1 MAIILENIPQKA
13 TVVFTKNGQPGTVDG
28 APVWDMVP
36 PDAALMTVAADGMSV
51 DISWVKEGTATLT
64 VKGDS
69 DLTEGVVDVIATAD
83 LVFPASTVGA
93 DAATI
98 QFTNV

>member
-1 MAIILENIPQKA
+1 MATILENVPQKA
-13 TVVFTKNGQPGTVDG
+13 TVVFTKGGQPGTVDG
-28 APVWDMVP
+28 APVWEMVP
-36 PDAALMTVAADGMSV
+36 ADAALMTAAADGMSV
-51 DISWVKEGTATLT
+51 DITWIKEGTAILT

-69 DLTEGVVDVIATAD
+69 DLSEGVKEVIATAD

-93 DAATI
+93 DAAEI